1 MLDIRFIRAVAVAFL
16 VFTVLHLL
24 MIISLSA
31 RGYKINEWRVV
42 EGIVNEKTL
51 PGSFHILLK
60 KPCGIVVET
69 DIPKLKKNMYIFF
82 PQIDTSYLEVYA
94 NDRLVGSFGS
104 NFRKTARIWYQPLI
118 FQIPKGT
125 DKIKL
130 EIFGVPEL
138 GIDIPAIIIDGKE
151 LWRFETLEFL
161 TSKLLMIGIGMVFS
175 VGIMMLAISR
185 KLSGSQ
191 KVSHIYIGIASI
203 FAAICMM
210 DMTPFWSM
218 GNLLLMLLLRK
229 IFLSS
234 LYFGPAFLI
243 LGISEFS
250 NRKSSFDKFVFYVNI
265 FVASAFWLIP
275 SHYHMK
281 LFTKYISIWMVVNV
295 SYFFIKSLRI
305 RNELMVSFMS
315 FGLLTAIHDVL
326 NLAFGMNNTKFIS
339 AFGIITV
346 FLGFSYIMIMGYEDL
361 IHRYKRSRMENITDH
376 LTGAYNR
383 KALES
388 LVLPENGVVVFIDLN
403 KLKKINDE
411 YGHEAGDRILKKFVD
426 IVKRSI
432 RNDDI
437 VIRLGGDEFLIIL
450 KNCRLDKAKEILER
464 IKEEF
469 EKSDELKPSF
479 SYGISEISGD
489 VKAAIN
495 AADEKMYDMK
505 KRRNS

>member
-234 LYFGPAFLI
+234 LYLGPAFLT

-265 FVASAFWLIP
+265 S
-275 SHYHMK
+275 SRRH
-281 LFTKYISIWMVVNV
+281 
-295 SYFFIKSLRI
+295 
-305 RNELMVSFMS
+305 
-315 FGLLTAIHDVL
+315 FG
-326 NLAFGMNNTKFIS
+326 
-339 AFGIITV
+339 
-346 FLGFSYIMIMGYEDL
+346 
-361 IHRYKRSRMENITDH
+361 
-376 LTGAYNR
+376 
-383 KALES
+383 
-388 LVLPENGVVVFIDLN
+388 
-403 KLKKINDE
+403 
-411 YGHEAGDRILKKFVD
+411 
-426 IVKRSI
+426 
-432 RNDDI
+432 
-437 VIRLGGDEFLIIL
+437 
-450 KNCRLDKAKEILER
+450 
-464 IKEEF
+464 
-469 EKSDELKPSF
+469 
-479 SYGISEISGD
+479 
-489 VKAAIN
+489 
-495 AADEKMYDMK
+495 
-505 KRRNS
+505 